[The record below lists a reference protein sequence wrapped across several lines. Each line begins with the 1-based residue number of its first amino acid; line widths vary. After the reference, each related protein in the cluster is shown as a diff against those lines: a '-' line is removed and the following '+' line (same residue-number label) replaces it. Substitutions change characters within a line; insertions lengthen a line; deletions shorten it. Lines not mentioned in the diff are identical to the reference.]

1 MTVSYSIILLF
12 IHVEK
17 MSKRDFYDI
26 LGVAKGASAEE
37 IKKAYR
43 KLAIKYHPDK
53 NPDDKSAE
61 EKFKEAAEAY
71 EVLSNPEKKQR
82 YDQYGH
88 AGVGGAAGGGGY
100 GGGGM
105 NMEDI
110 FSQFGDIFGGGGS
123 PFDSF
128 FGGGGQS
135 RGGGRRVAKGSNLR
149 IKVKLTLEEIANG
162 AEKKIKVNKQITC
175 KTCDGS
181 GAKDK
186 SSVSTCKTCGGSGA
200 VRRVTNTIL
209 GQMQTTATCPTCHG
223 SGQQITAKCNS
234 CHGEGTVRGEET
246 ITINIPAGVS
256 DGMQLSMA
264 GKGNAAPNGGVAGD
278 LIILIEEL
286 PHETLKREGN
296 NVVYDLHLSIIDA
309 ALGISA
315 EVPTI
320 DGKAKIKIEPGTQ
333 SGKLL
338 RLKGKGI
345 PEINSYHRGDE
356 IIHINIWTPKA
367 LNSEERAMLE
377 KLRDSPNFKPQPGKN
392 DKSFFDKMKEYFE

>member
-1 MTVSYSIILLF
+1 
-12 IHVEK
+12 
-17 MSKRDFYDI
+17 MSKRDYYDI
-26 LGVAKGASAEE
+26 LGVSRSASADE

-53 NPDDKSAE
+53 NPNDKAAE

-71 EVLSNPEKKQR
+71 EILSTPEKKQR
-82 YDQYGH
+82 YDQFGH
-88 AGVGGAAGGGGY
+88 AGVGGAAGGGY

-110 FSQFGDIFGGGGS
+110 FSQFGDIFGGGGGS
-123 PFDSF
+123 PFESF
-128 FGGGGQS
+128 FGGQS
-135 RGGGRRVAKGSNLR
+135 RSSGRRVAKGTNLR

-162 AEKKIKVNKQITC
+162 TEKKIKVNKQITC
-175 KTCDGS
+175 KTCDGT
-181 GAKDK
+181 GAKDR
-186 SSVSTCKTCGGSGA
+186 SSVSTCSTCGGSGA

-223 SGQQITAKCNS
+223 SGQQITSKCNA
-234 CHGEGTVRGEET
+234 CHGEGIVRGEET

-264 GKGNAAPNGGVAGD
+264 GKGNAAPNGGIPGD

-296 NVVYDLHLSIIDA
+296 NVVYDLHLSLIDA

-320 DGKAKIKIEPGTQ
+320 DGKAKIKIDPGTQ

-345 PEINSYHRGDE
+345 PEINSYRRGDE
-356 IIHINIWTPKA
+356 IIHVNIWTPKV
-367 LNSEERAMLE
+367 LNAEERSMLE
-377 KLRDSPNFKPQPGKN
+377 KLRNSPNFKPQPGKN
-392 DKSFFDKMKEYFE
+392 EKSFFDKMKEYFE

>member
-1 MTVSYSIILLF
+1 
-12 IHVEK
+12 
-17 MSKRDFYDI
+17 MSKRDYYDI
-26 LGVAKGASAEE
+26 LGVSKSSSPEE

-53 NPDDKSAE
+53 NPDDHTAE
-61 EKFKEAAEAY
+61 DKFKEAAEAY
-71 EVLSNPEKKQR
+71 EVLSNAEKKQR
-82 YDQYGH
+82 YDHYGH
-88 AGVGGAAGGGGY
+88 AGVGGAAGGGGGY

-110 FSQFGDIFGGGGS
+110 FSQFGDIFGGGGGS

-128 FGGGGQS
+128 FGGQQS

-162 AEKKIKVNKQITC
+162 AEKKIKVNKQVTC
-175 KTCDGS
+175 KPCDGT

-186 SSVSTCKTCGGSGA
+186 SSVSTCSTCGGSGS

-209 GQMQTTATCPTCHG
+209 GQMQTTSTCPTCNG
-223 SGQQITAKCNS
+223 SGSQITAKCTS

-246 ITINIPAGVS
+246 ISINIPAGVS
-256 DGMQLSMA
+256 DGMQLSMS
-264 GKGNAAPNGGVAGD
+264 GKGNAAPNGGIPGD
-278 LIILIEEL
+278 LIILIEEI
-286 PHETLKREGN
+286 PHEFLKREGN
-296 NVVYDLHLSIIDA
+296 NVVYDLHLSIVDA
-309 ALGISA
+309 ALGYSA

-338 RLKGKGI
+338 RLKAKGI
-345 PEINSYHRGDE
+345 PEVNSYHRGDQ
-356 IIHINIWTPKA
+356 IIHVNIWTPKI
-367 LNSEERAMLE
+367 LSGEERSLLE

-392 DKSFFDKMKEYFE
+392 DKSFFEKMKEYFE

>member
-1 MTVSYSIILLF
+1 
-12 IHVEK
+12 
-17 MSKRDFYDI
+17 MSKRDYYDV

-61 EKFKEAAEAY
+61 DKFKEAAEAY
-71 EVLSNPEKKQR
+71 EVLSSPEKKQR
-82 YDQYGH
+82 YDQFGH

-110 FSQFGDIFGGGGS
+110 FSQFGDIFGGGGGS

-128 FGGGGQS
+128 FGGGQQ
-135 RGGGRRVAKGSNLR
+135 RGGRRVAKGSNLR

-162 AEKKIKVNKQITC
+162 AEKKIKVNKQVSC
-175 KTCDGS
+175 KTCDGT

-186 SSVSTCKTCGGSGA
+186 SSVSTCSTCGGAGS

-223 SGQQITAKCNS
+223 SGQQITAKCNV
-234 CHGEGTVRGEET
+234 CHGDGTVRGEET

-256 DGMQLSMA
+256 EGMQLSMA
-264 GKGNAAPNGGVAGD
+264 GKGNAAPNGGVPGD
-278 LIILIEEL
+278 LIILVEET

-296 NVVYDLHLSIIDA
+296 NVVYDLHVSIPDA
-309 ALGISA
+309 ALGASV

-345 PEINSYHRGDE
+345 PEVNSYHRGDQ
-356 IIHINIWTPKA
+356 IIHVNIWTPKA
-367 LNSEERAMLE
+367 LNSEERALLE
-377 KLRDSPNFKPQPGKN
+377 KLRESPNFKPQPGKN

>member
-1 MTVSYSIILLF
+1 
-12 IHVEK
+12 
-17 MSKRDFYDI
+17 MSKRDFYDV
-26 LGVAKGASAEE
+26 LGVTKSASADE

-53 NPDDKSAE
+53 NPNDKEAE

-71 EVLSNPEKKQR
+71 EILSNPEKKQR
-82 YDQYGH
+82 YDQFGH
-88 AGVGGAAGGGGY
+88 AGMSGSGGGGY

-110 FSQFGDIFGGGGS
+110 FSQFGDIFGGGS

-128 FGGGGQS
+128 FGGGGARQS
-135 RGGGRRVAKGSNLR
+135 RGGRRVAKGSNLR

-162 AEKKIKVNKQITC
+162 TEKKIKVNKQVSC

-200 VRRVTNTIL
+200 VRKVTNTIL

-223 SGQQITAKCNS
+223 SGQQITAKCNA

-264 GKGNAAPNGGVAGD
+264 GKGNAAPNGGINGD

-296 NVVYDLHLSIIDA
+296 NIVYDLHISLADA
-309 ALGISA
+309 ALGATI

-320 DGKAKIKIEPGTQ
+320 DGKAKIKIDPGTQ

-356 IIHINIWTPKA
+356 IIHVNIWTPKA
-367 LNSEERAMLE
+367 LSSEERQILE

>member
-1 MTVSYSIILLF
+1 
-12 IHVEK
+12 

-26 LGVAKGASAEE
+26 LGVAKNASAEE

-53 NPDDKSAE
+53 NPDDKAAE
-61 EKFKEAAEAY
+61 DKFKEAAEAY

-88 AGVGGAAGGGGY
+88 AGVGSAAGGGGY

-135 RGGGRRVAKGSNLR
+135 RGGGGRRVAKGSNLR
-149 IKVKLTLEEIANG
+149 IKVKLTLEEIAHG

-175 KTCDGS
+175 KTCDGT

-223 SGQQITAKCNS
+223 SGQQITAKCGA
-234 CHGEGTVRGEET
+234 CHGDGTVRGEET

-256 DGMQLSMA
+256 EGMQLSMA
-264 GKGNAAPNGGVAGD
+264 GKGNAAPNGGVPGD

-296 NVVYDLHLSIIDA
+296 NIVYDLHVSIVDA
-309 ALGISA
+309 ALGYSA

-356 IIHINIWTPKA
+356 IIHVNIWTPKV
-367 LNSEERAMLE
+367 LNAEERAILE
-377 KLRDSPNFKPQPGKN
+377 KLRESPNFKPQPGKN

>member
-1 MTVSYSIILLF
+1 
-12 IHVEK
+12 
-17 MSKRDFYDI
+17 MSKRDYYDV
-26 LGVAKGASAEE
+26 LGVSKGSSADE

-53 NPDDKSAE
+53 NPNDKTAE
-61 EKFKEAAEAY
+61 DKFKEAAEAY
-71 EVLSNPEKKQR
+71 EILSNPEKKQR
-82 YDQYGH
+82 YDHYGH
-88 AGVGGAAGGGGY
+88 AGVGGASGGGGY

-110 FSQFGDIFGGGGS
+110 FSQFGDIFGGGGGS

-128 FGGGGQS
+128 FGGGQQQS
-135 RGGGRRVAKGSNLR
+135 RGGRRVAKGSNLR

-162 AEKKIKVNKQITC
+162 AEKKIKVNKQVTC
-175 KTCDGS
+175 KTCDGT
-181 GAKDK
+181 GAKDR
-186 SSVSTCKTCGGSGA
+186 SSVSTCSTCGGSGA

-209 GQMQTTATCPTCHG
+209 GQMQTSSTCPTCNG
-223 SGQQITAKCNS
+223 SGSQITSKCNS

-246 ITINIPAGVS
+246 ISINIPAGVS
-256 DGMQLSMA
+256 DGMQLSMS
-264 GKGNAAPNGGVAGD
+264 GKGNAAPNGGIPGD
-278 LIILIEEL
+278 LIILIEEI

-296 NVVYDLHLSIIDA
+296 NIVYDLHVSIVDA
-309 ALGISA
+309 ALGYSA

-356 IIHINIWTPKA
+356 IIHVNIWTPKA
-367 LNSEERAMLE
+367 LSSEERELLE
-377 KLRDSPNFKPQPGKN
+377 RLRESPNFKPQPGKN
-392 DKSFFDKMKEYFE
+392 DKSFFEKMKEYFE

>member
-1 MTVSYSIILLF
+1 
-12 IHVEK
+12 
-17 MSKRDFYDI
+17 MSKRDYYDV
-26 LGVAKGASAEE
+26 LGVAKSSSAEE

-82 YDQYGH
+82 YDHYGH
-88 AGVGGAAGGGGY
+88 AGVGGAAGGGGF

-110 FSQFGDIFGGGGS
+110 FSQFGDIFGGGGGS
-123 PFDSF
+123 PFESF
-128 FGGGGQS
+128 FGGGGQQ
-135 RGGGRRVAKGSNLR
+135 RGGRRVAKGTNLR

-162 AEKKIKVNKQITC
+162 TEKKIKVNKQITC

-181 GAKDK
+181 GAKDRG
-186 SSVSTCKTCGGSGA
+186 SVSTCKTCGGSGA

-209 GQMQTTATCPTCHG
+209 GQMQTTSTCPTCNG
-223 SGQQITAKCNS
+223 SGSQITAKCNS
-234 CHGEGTVRGEET
+234 CHGEGIVRGEET

-256 DGMQLSMA
+256 DGMQLSMS
-264 GKGNAAPNGGVAGD
+264 GKGNAAPNGGIPGD
-278 LIILIEEL
+278 LIILIEEV

-296 NVVYDLHLSIIDA
+296 NVVYDLHVSIIDA
-309 ALGISA
+309 ALGYSA

-320 DGKAKIKIEPGTQ
+320 DGKAKIKIDPGTQ

-338 RLKGKGI
+338 RLKGKGL

-367 LNSEERAMLE
+367 LSTEERSMLE

-392 DKSFFDKMKEYFE
+392 DKSFFEKMKEYFE